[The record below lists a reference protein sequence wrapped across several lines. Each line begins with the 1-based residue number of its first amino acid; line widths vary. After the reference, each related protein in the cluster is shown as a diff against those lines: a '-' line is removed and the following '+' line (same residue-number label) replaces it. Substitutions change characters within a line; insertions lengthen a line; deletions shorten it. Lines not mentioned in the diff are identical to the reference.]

1 MGKVVKMEAR
11 LSGSQPISVSW
22 FKDGSQIHS
31 SDKHDVSLRNN
42 TALLAIK
49 DTLVFDQG
57 RYSCEAT
64 NEAGKESFQVSLTI
78 SGVYV
83 FKLNTVGFHSHII
96 FIIECKTY
104 SPPLFTVV
112 TFFNLPY

>member
-11 LSGSQPISVSW
+11 VSGSQPISVSW

-31 SDKHDVSLRNN
+31 SDKHDVSFRNN
-42 TALLAIK
+42 TALLSVK
-49 DTLVFDQG
+49 DTSVSDQG

-64 NEAGKESFQVSLTI
+64 NEAGKDCFQVSLTI

-83 FKLNTVGFHSHII
+83 FKWNTLGFHFHII
-96 FIIECKTY
+96 FIT
-104 SPPLFTVV
+104 
-112 TFFNLPY
+112 